1 MQPPGRARLGPWV
14 DQGWVSDYVLKTG
27 RTESGGRKLKAV
39 RVTVRG
45 KVQRV
50 GYRRYLLDSAQEE
63 GVSGYARNVPDGSV
77 AVFAQGEPRS
87 LRSFLKKLR
96 SPPRPAKVRNVE
108 ERSAKP
114 SAKVR
119 AFRLVSG
126 GLAEEMQE
134 GFGAMQSEFGEHRSE
149 FKGFKAEFRDYRSEF
164 SGFASRTD
172 GDLSALGGKLDSFAS
187 RTGDDFS
194 QMNARYGEIS
204 DKLSG
209 IMAQLTEQAKR
220 SQETLDAVR
229 TEAAQTAQTLNES
242 LGLLKEAVER
252 LPRQP

>member
-14 DQGWVSDYVLKTG
+14 DQGWVSDSVLKTG

-50 GYRRYLLDSAQEE
+50 GYRRYLPDSAQEE

-96 SPPRPAKVRNVE
+96 TPPRPAKVRNVE

-126 GLAEEMQE
+126 GLAEE
-134 GFGAMQSEFGEHRSE
+134 MQSEFGEHRSE

-242 LGLLKEAVER
+242 LRLLKEAVER